1 MSAQQQQP
9 VDPLDREI
17 EAFENMRETLEA
29 EHMDRWVVFAD
40 RQLWRGQSFET
51 FQDASRA
58 ARAAFGDTEVLIRQV
73 GALQEIRL
81 PSSLMWLDGIQDID
95 AEDIA
100 VGR

>member
-1 MSAQQQQP
+1 MSAQQQGP
-9 VDPLDREI
+9 ADPFDREI

-40 RQLWRGQSFET
+40 GQFWRGRSFGS

-58 ARAAFGDTEVLIRQV
+58 AREAFGDTEVLIRQV
-73 GALQEIRL
+73 GAVQEIRL
-81 PSSLMWLDGIQDID
+81 PSSLMWIDDTQDVD
-95 AEDIA
+95 AADIA